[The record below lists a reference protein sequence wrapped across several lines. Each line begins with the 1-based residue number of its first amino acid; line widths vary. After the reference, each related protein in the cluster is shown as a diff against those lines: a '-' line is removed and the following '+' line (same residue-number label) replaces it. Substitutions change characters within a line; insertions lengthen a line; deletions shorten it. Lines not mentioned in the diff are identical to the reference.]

1 MLLYDRQAAQN
12 KKKKRERQTEAR
24 LFDPLRARRHEDD
37 GSDCMQDR
45 KQAMYLISKYLNNVH
60 QGSSLC
66 VSLKVKKNWNN
77 K

>member
-45 KQAMYLISKYLNNVH
+45 KQAMYLISKLWYILSCCSNIYTTCIKEALSV
-60 QGSSLC
+60 
-66 VSLKVKKNWNN
+66 
-77 K
+77 